1 MAPPV
6 VLNAALEAAINQYLK
21 LDPPTLQR
29 LAILEGQVIAVELR
43 GLGLRFYLLPGS
55 RGMQVLSHYAGDPDT
70 WLIGT
75 PLGLARLASGSGG
88 SSRLFSGDVEIRG
101 DVSLG
106 EQFREIMDDM
116 QIDWEE
122 ILSRVVG
129 DFAARKLGNA
139 ARETAAWARSSVE
152 TLGLNLTE
160 YLHEEGRLLPYRE
173 QVEEF
178 MSAVDTLRSDVDR
191 LEARIRRLEL
201 QRGHPG

>member
-1 MAPPV
+1 MASPV
-6 VLNAALEAAINQYLK
+6 VLIAALEAAINQYLK
-21 LDPPTLQR
+21 LDPSTSQR

-43 GLGLRFYLLPGS
+43 GLGLRFYLLPGPG
-55 RGMQVLSHYAGDPDT
+55 GMQILSYYAGDPDT

-75 PLGLARLASGSGG
+75 PLGLAQLASGSGG
-88 SSRLFSGDVEIRG
+88 SGRLFSGDVEIRG

-122 ILSRVVG
+122 ILSHVVG

-139 ARETAAWARSSVE
+139 AHETAAWARSSAE
-152 TLGLNLTE
+152 TLALNLTE

-191 LEARIRRLEL
+191 LEARIRRLEPF
-201 QRGHPG
+201 G